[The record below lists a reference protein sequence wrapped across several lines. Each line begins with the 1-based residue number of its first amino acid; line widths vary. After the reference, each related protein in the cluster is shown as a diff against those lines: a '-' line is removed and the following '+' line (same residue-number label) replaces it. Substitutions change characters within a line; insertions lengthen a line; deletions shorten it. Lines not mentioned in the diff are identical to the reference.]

1 MEVKVNIIRGNDE
14 EAKERFL
21 EFCGRLA
28 REIETKKEKEKDE
41 P

>member
-21 EFCGRLA
+21 EFCGRIA
-28 REIETKKEKEKDE
+28 REIEAKKGERKG
-41 P
+41 